1 MKMVRKIKNTQ
12 INFTPFLSGTPKQAK
27 ILDYQGMT
35 LGHPSIDIW
44 TLVYSATD
52 AEYRAT
58 SLDEDLRAYF
68 DVLSTY
74 MDTPADYA
82 EFKQEVEE
90 GRIYGLVMFSE
101 FQPKNPSP
109 LT

>member
-1 MKMVRKIKNTQ
+1 M
-12 INFTPFLSGTPKQAK
+12 
-27 ILDYQGMT
+27 DYQGMT

-58 SLDEDLRAYF
+58 TLDEDLRAYF
-68 DVLSTY
+68 EVLSTY

>member
-1 MKMVRKIKNTQ
+1 
-12 INFTPFLSGTPKQAK
+12 
-27 ILDYQGMT
+27 MT

-68 DVLSTY
+68 EVLSTY

-90 GRIYGLVMFSE
+90 GRIYGLVMFSK
-101 FQPKNPSP
+101 FQPKKS
-109 LT
+109 LSILLLILY